1 MGLYSR
7 LAEVRA
13 TPENPRYSLS
23 DPATW
28 DVLTDGARSSSGVVV
43 NAEKALNV
51 SGWWRGITLVS
62 STFARV
68 GCYTYRRLPAGGK
81 KRATDHPIF
90 PVLRYRWNAWTTAF
104 TGWQT
109 IQGHVLS
116 HGNGYALIVRDL
128 LDRVLELILLDPA
141 RVTPKREE
149 GGEVYYEYA
158 GGSKAAQRTI
168 RISGKD
174 ILHFKGY
181 GYDGVQGYSVV
192 QKARDALGGEL
203 AKQRHGNH
211 FFRHGAR
218 PGVILKRPAD
228 RKPLEE
234 GAERRVLSTFNA
246 TYAGEDS
253 FKTMMLQEG
262 MEAQLLSFNAK
273 DAQLIES
280 QMFGLIAIANYIG
293 VPAGKIGHTGR
304 TSYASV
310 EQENLSF
317 LTDSMD
323 AHFIAAELEL
333 REKLLSPE
341 EQAEDSIVVEFMR
354 EALIRADTKT
364 ENEAL
369 KTALGGAPWLTI
381 NEVRAVKNLPPV
393 EGGDALAMPL
403 NMTGAGED
411 EEPTPPEKPPA
422 APEAAPKEE
431 EEEGEG
437 TRLARVSAALER
449 IVRDAKRRMI
459 ARLAASAR
467 KASKNPDGFGA
478 WLESIQADHQ
488 VTVVEALTLPVT
500 ALETSRGGD
509 GAALV
514 GREAGSL
521 LGEFRA
527 VCERVYDSP
536 RSEFVANMEAAMAAL
551 EKTYA

>member
-7 LAEVRA
+7 LEAARA

-28 DVLTDGARSSSGVVV
+28 DILTDGARSSSGVAV
-43 NAEKALNV
+43 NDEKALGV

-68 GCYTYRRLPAGGK
+68 GCYTYRRLPKGGK
-81 KRATDHPIF
+81 ERATDHPIF
-90 PVLRYRWNAWTTAF
+90 SVLRYRWNAWTTAF

-116 HGNGYALIVRDL
+116 KGNGYALIVRDL

-149 GGEVYYEYA
+149 GGEVYYEYS
-158 GGSKAAQRTI
+158 GGSKGSPRTI
-168 RISGKD
+168 RIAGRD
-174 ILHFKGY
+174 ILHLKGY
-181 GYDGVQGYSVV
+181 GYDGIQGYSVV

-228 RKPLEE
+228 RKPLEPD
-234 GAERRVLSTFNA
+234 AERRVLSSFNA
-246 TYAGEDS
+246 TYAGEDA

-262 MEAQLLSFNAK
+262 MECQVLSFNAK
-273 DAQLIES
+273 DSQLIES

-323 AHFIAAELEL
+323 AHFISAELEL

-341 EQAEDSIVVEFMR
+341 EQASDSVVIEFLR
-354 EALIRADTKT
+354 EALIRADLKT

-369 KTALGGAPWLTI
+369 KTALGGAPWMKI
-381 NEVRAVKNLPPV
+381 NEVRAMKNLPPV
-393 EGGDALAMPL
+393 DEGDALAMPL
-403 NMTGAGED
+403 NMTPAGAEEDPPPPADPMPVDMPKEPVAD
-411 EEPTPPEKPPA
+411 EE
-422 APEAAPKEE
+422 
-431 EEEGEG
+431 GD
-437 TRLARVSAALER
+437 RLARVSDALER

-467 KASKNPDGFGA
+467 KASRNPDGFGA
-478 WLESIQADHQ
+478 WLDSIQADHQ

-509 GAALV
+509 GVARV

-536 RSEFVANMEAAMAAL
+536 RSEFIPNMEAAMAAL
-551 EKTYA
+551 EKTYAS